1 MYNKNTTP
9 IGSMVKAYLENKIV
23 KALNESE
30 LIEGEKSQILYK
42 TERTGE
48 AYRKGRRWVI
58 NNINKMSL
66 TGLVTAGGMAYFFP
80 RVAAGI
86 GAVSCLGMGAKLAF
100 PLDKFLYHN
109 PKDVAR
115 RVFGNNIISSWHN
128 AYNELEI
135 KTRQELDN
143 YVLMAQTSSSV
154 QEAFPHY
161 ENKVALGIAIAK
173 ITDTLSGI
181 DIDDPRIISGISLE
195 NLVGMI
201 SEQKFGSPEE
211 VEAVR
216 RLTEDYAPRKLTR
229 LLRKIKKGKTRR
241 MKPELFEK
249 LSVLNKYTNNYEFV
263 LRISEADNSES
274 IGSQISRGHLVVSRS
289 AGANAGCYAGFHS
302 SGKDFPRMTINDDTG
317 PSCGTHASRV
327 LIKIGGDADQGV
339 LDGAT
344 GGTAIVEGITKHDFA
359 HHMTDST
366 WPAIA
371 VSVGGIGTELISG
384 NVLDGIVVSL
394 NRAKI
399 FHELPTIYRFENGKI
414 TQRITNE
421 YHEQAPEQAAEII
434 TNYIKSWKP
443 RAA

>member
-161 ENKVALGIAIAK
+161 ENK
-173 ITDTLSGI
+173 
-181 DIDDPRIISGISLE
+181 
-195 NLVGMI
+195 
-201 SEQKFGSPEE
+201 
-211 VEAVR
+211 
-216 RLTEDYAPRKLTR
+216 
-229 LLRKIKKGKTRR
+229 LL
-241 MKPELFEK
+241 
-249 LSVLNKYTNNYEFV
+249 
-263 LRISEADNSES
+263 
-274 IGSQISRGHLVVSRS
+274 
-289 AGANAGCYAGFHS
+289 
-302 SGKDFPRMTINDDTG
+302 
-317 PSCGTHASRV
+317 
-327 LIKIGGDADQGV
+327 
-339 LDGAT
+339 
-344 GGTAIVEGITKHDFA
+344 
-359 HHMTDST
+359 
-366 WPAIA
+366 
-371 VSVGGIGTELISG
+371 
-384 NVLDGIVVSL
+384 
-394 NRAKI
+394 
-399 FHELPTIYRFENGKI
+399 
-414 TQRITNE
+414 
-421 YHEQAPEQAAEII
+421 
-434 TNYIKSWKP
+434 
-443 RAA
+443 